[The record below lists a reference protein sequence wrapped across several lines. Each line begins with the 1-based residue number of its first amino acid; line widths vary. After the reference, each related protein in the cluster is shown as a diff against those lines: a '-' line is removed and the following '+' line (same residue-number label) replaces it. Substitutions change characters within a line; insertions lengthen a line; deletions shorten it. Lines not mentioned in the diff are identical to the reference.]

1 MTFKTRDKPT
11 IMVRS
16 LINNC
21 RMKTSLSLIGLA
33 LLLAG
38 SSLAAILKNTRFT
51 ASAPTERE
59 LTTKMTSAKATANR
73 KLGLEEDLQR
83 EHEDEQNVN
92 NMKLMIV
99 NMKKEGELRT
109 LESVISEIGDRVEEI
124 NDTIRS
130 KTNEFI
136 DKVDSVRKSRNKVT
150 SAIKVQ
156 KSN

>member
-1 MTFKTRDKPT
+1 
-11 IMVRS
+11 
-16 LINNC
+16 
-21 RMKTSLSLIGLA
+21 MKAAFPLIGL
-33 LLLAG
+33 LLLLTG
-38 SSLAAILKNTRFT
+38 SSLAALLKSIRNTGEGAVDRK
-51 ASAPTERE
+51 
-59 LTTKMTSAKATANR
+59 LTTKLATAKPIASR

-109 LESVISEIGDRVEEI
+109 LESIISEIGDRVEEV

-136 DKVDSVRKSRNKVT
+136 DKVDSVRKARNKVT
-150 SAIKVQ
+150 SAIQVQ
-156 KSN
+156 KKK